1 MAHRSWY
8 FGDSFDSSFDD
19 EVRQALK
26 EQPDFMLKCSKIQ
39 GAKFIKEISKKDL
52 ADITTEGF
60 MYFVEEEQ
68 KFFIL
73 DKHCAYLLG
82 IFDLQKIR
90 IYQKEFDEIKEKS
103 SMYIKYNDEFKKND
117 ACVTYQK
124 IVQSFLS
131 SDSDEYKKSNELL
144 TFFKEKFCELKQLKD
159 DLRKNIEEMILQY
172 IVKEL
177 DILPSESTGI
187 NIQGTVKH
195 YLEYFLDK

>member
-8 FGDSFDSSFDD
+8 YGDSFDSSFDD

-39 GAKFIKEISKKDL
+39 GAKFVKEISKKDL
-52 ADITTEGF
+52 PNITTDGF

-82 IFDLQKIR
+82 IFDLQKTR

-103 SMYIKYNDEFKKND
+103 SKYIKYNDEFKNGLKTFNL
-117 ACVTYQK
+117 TY
-124 IVQSFLS
+124 
-131 SDSDEYKKSNELL
+131 N
-144 TFFKEKFCELKQLKD
+144 
-159 DLRKNIEEMILQY
+159 NQY
-172 IVKEL
+172 IFENNIKL
-177 DILPSESTGI
+177 DVLGEIFKNKT
-187 NIQGTVKH
+187 
-195 YLEYFLDK
+195 

>member
-8 FGDSFDSSFDD
+8 YGDSFDTSFDD
-19 EVRQALK
+19 EVRQALE
-26 EQPDFMLKCSKIQ
+26 EQPYFMLKCSKIQ
-39 GAKFIKEISKKDL
+39 GAKFVKEISKKDL
-52 ADITTEGF
+52 PNITTDGF

-82 IFDLQKIR
+82 IFNLQKIR

-103 SMYIKYNDEFKKND
+103 SIYIKYNDEFKKID

-124 IVQSFLS
+124 IVQSFIS
-131 SDSDEYKKSNELL
+131 SESDEYKKSNELL

-159 DLRKNIEEMILQY
+159 DLRKNIEELILQY
-172 IVKEL
+172 ILKEL
-177 DILPSESTGI
+177 DILPSDSNGI

-195 YLEYFLDK
+195 YLEYFI

>member
-19 EVRQALK
+19 EIRQALEK
-26 EQPDFMLKCSKIQ
+26 QPYFMLECSKIQ
-39 GAKFIKEISKKDL
+39 GAKFVKEITKKDL
-52 ADITTEGF
+52 IDITTDGF
-60 MYFVEEEQ
+60 MYFIEEEQ

-73 DKHCAYLLG
+73 DKQCAYLLG
-82 IFDLQKIR
+82 VFDLQKRR

-103 SMYIKYNDEFKKND
+103 SIYMKYNDEFKKID

-124 IVQSFLS
+124 IVQSFIS

-144 TFFKEKFCELKQLKD
+144 TIFKEKFCELKQLKD
-159 DLRKNIEEMILQY
+159 DLKKNIEELILQY
-172 IVKEL
+172 ILKEL

-187 NIQGTVKH
+187 NIKGTQKH
-195 YLEYFLDK
+195 YLEYFIY